1 MMFNSM
7 DPLVRWKLL
16 LLPIYILLFLL
27 DVLLFIVEELLTI
40 RWMDKLG
47 EMK

>member
-7 DPLVRWKLL
+7 GLSASWKLL
-16 LLPIYILLFLL
+16 LLPIYVLLFLL
-27 DVLLFIVEELLTI
+27 DILLFIVEELLTI